1 MTEQVVD
8 RDGLIKVET
17 STDKMEAYLVIEP
30 PVGNGKWP
38 TVEEAFQA
46 LKSENI
52 VFGIDEE
59 AVKEVI
65 KSQKT
70 GPHLVA
76 SGQRPVAGKDAE
88 FRFLFSLTPGEH
100 SLTEDEFGRVDYRDL
115 QTVQNVVVGEVLAE
129 KIPATPG
136 EPGVDVFGNSL
147 APVSGKDKTLRLGK
161 NVVMTNDG
169 LRAVSTIN
177 GEPSFSAG
185 KLSVFPIHEVKGD
198 VDFNTGNI
206 NFRGSVVVRGNVT
219 AGFKVEADGD
229 ITIRGMVEAAD
240 LTAGGSIT
248 IFGGISGMDKAQI
261 NCVGDF
267 SAKYVEHASINCDS
281 NVLIKEAMMYCQVN
295 ADGKISVDSGK
306 GLIVGGIL
314 RAGEEISAK
323 IIGSKFG
330 TVTEMEV
337 GIRPKM
343 KIEFQDLEDQI
354 KEYKVNLE
362 KAEKAVALLEK
373 SPYLPKDRQEM
384 YQNLVKTTYVLKGQI
399 AEAEARRKELLE
411 EMVVLSKE
419 KARIRARDTIY
430 PGVRI
435 TIGKATTIIKD
446 EIKFVTLMYGEGEI
460 QTQPYR

>member
-1 MTEQVVD
+1 MEDQVVD
-8 RDGLIKVET
+8 RDGTVKIET
-17 STDKMEAYLVIEP
+17 TSNKMEAYLVIEA
-30 PVGNGKWP
+30 PVGEGKWP
-38 TVEEAFQA
+38 TVEEAFEA
-46 LKSENI
+46 LKSQNI
-52 VFGIDEE
+52 VFGVDEE
-59 AVKEVI
+59 AVKEAI
-65 KSQKT
+65 NSQKA
-70 GPHLVA
+70 GSYLVA
-76 SGQRPVAGKDAE
+76 SGQPPVAGKDAE

-100 SLTEDEFGRVDYRDL
+100 SLAEDEYGRVDYREV

-136 EPGVDVFGNSL
+136 EPGYDVFGNTL
-147 APVSGKDKTLRLGK
+147 KPVPGKDKNLRLGK

-169 LRAVSTIN
+169 LHVVSTIN
-177 GEPSFSAG
+177 GEPSFSGG

-198 VDFNTGNI
+198 VDFKTGNI

-229 ITIRGMVEAAD
+229 ITVYGMVEAAD
-240 LTAGGSIT
+240 LTAGGNIT
-248 IFGGISGMDKAQI
+248 INGGISGMGKAQI
-261 NCVGDF
+261 HCVGDF
-267 SAKYVEHASINCDS
+267 AAKYVEHAFINCDG

-295 ADGKISVDSGK
+295 ANGKVSVDTGK
-306 GLIVGGIL
+306 GLIVGGII

-337 GIRPKM
+337 GVRPKM
-343 KIEFQDLEDQI
+343 KIEFQELEDQI
-354 KEYKVNLE
+354 KENKTQLD

-384 YQNLVKTTYVLKGQI
+384 YQNLVKTAYVLKEQI

-419 KARIRARDTIY
+419 KARIRVRDTVY

-435 TIGKATTIIKD
+435 TIGKATTVIKD
-446 EIKFVTLMYGEGEI
+446 EMKFVNLMYGEGEI
-460 QTQPYR
+460 QIQPYR